1 MSTLEAILADLAI
14 PVVGAPMAGAAGG
27 RLAAAISAGGGLGL
41 VGVGNVATVDQVRAE
56 VGLAAES
63 GERFGVG
70 LMCWSLPANPAL
82 LDAALESGPA
92 VVSLSFGDPRPYL
105 PAARAAGAVVVA
117 QVGTRTE
124 ALEALDAGVD
134 GLVVRGS
141 EGGGHGRG
149 VVSTLPL
156 LQQVLDLTDRPVLVG
171 GGVATAR
178 GLAAVLAAG
187 ASAAWVGTP
196 FAASA
201 ESLFRPELKA
211 AVIGADTDQTV
222 YTRAFDIAQRF
233 DWPTIYGG
241 RALVNGF
248 TEQWAHRTEAL
259 EEAVTDELTATMKQ
273 ARVDADLSLAPVYAG
288 ESAGLVDRP
297 RTAAEVLDGF
307 ASFREYLRAAQRW
320 LVD

>member
-1 MSTLEAILADLAI
+1 MPDLAAILADLRV
-14 PVVGAPMAGAAGG
+14 PVVVAPMAGAAGG
-27 RLAAAISAGGGLGL
+27 RLAAAVSAGGGLGM

-56 VGLAAES
+56 CGTATES
-63 GERFGVG
+63 GQRFGVG
-70 LMCWSLPANPAL
+70 LMCWSLPQNPAL
-82 LDAALESGPA
+82 LDVALESRPT

-105 PAARAAGAVVVA
+105 DAVHAAGAVVVA

-124 ALEALDAGVD
+124 AVDALDAGVD

-156 LQQVLDLTDRPVLVG
+156 LQQVLDLTDRPVLAG

-196 FAASA
+196 FAACA
-201 ESLFRPELKA
+201 ESMFRPELKD
-211 AVIGADTDQTV
+211 AVIAADTDQTV
-222 YTRAFDIAQRF
+222 YTRVFDIAQRF
-233 DWPTIYGG
+233 DWPEIYGG
-241 RALVNGF
+241 RALANAF
-248 TEQWAHRTEAL
+248 TDRWAAHPDVLSESL
-259 EEAVTDELTATMKQ
+259 DDELTAQIKQ

-288 ESAGLVDRP
+288 ESAGLVDRA
-297 RTAAEVLDGF
+297 RTAAEVLADF
-307 ASFREYLRAAQRW
+307 EPFRDHLRAAQRW
-320 LVD
+320 T

>member
-1 MSTLEAILADLAI
+1 MTDLAGILADLRI

-27 RLAAAISAGGGLGL
+27 RLAAAITAGGGLGL
-41 VGVGNVATVDQVRAE
+41 IGVGNVATVDQVRE
-56 VGLAAES
+56 QCGLAD
-63 GERFGVG
+63 GQRVGIG
-70 LMCWSLPANPAL
+70 LMCWSLPQNPAL
-82 LDAALESGPA
+82 LDAALEVRPV

-105 PAARAAGAVVVA
+105 PKVHDAGAAVIA
-117 QVGTRTE
+117 QVGTRAE
-124 ALEALDAGVD
+124 ALDALDAGVD
-134 GLVVRGS
+134 GLVVRGA

-171 GGVATAR
+171 GGVGTAR

-187 ASAAWVGTP
+187 AAAAWVGTP

-201 ESLFRPELKA
+201 ESLFRPELKE
-211 AVIGADTDQTV
+211 AVVAADTDQTV

-233 DWPTIYGG
+233 DWPEIYGG
-241 RALVNGF
+241 RALANDF
-248 TEQWAHRTEAL
+248 SDQWAERTDAL
-259 EEAVTDELTATMKQ
+259 EAAVTDELTAQIKQ

-297 RTAAEVLDGF
+297 RTAAEVLDDF
-307 ASFREYLRAAQRW
+307 ASFRDHLRAAQRW
-320 LVD
+320 LD

>member
-1 MSTLEAILADLAI
+1 MTGLDEILDALRV

-27 RLAAAISAGGGLGL
+27 RLASAISAGGGLGL
-41 VGVGNVATVDQVRAE
+41 VGVGNTATVEQVRSE
-56 VGLAAES
+56 CEIAARS
-63 GERFGVG
+63 GERFGAG
-70 LMCWSLPANPAL
+70 LMCWSLPQNPAL
-82 LDAALESGPA
+82 LDVVLEFEP
-92 VVSLSFGDPRPYL
+92 VLLSLSFGDPRPYL
-105 PAARAAGAVVVA
+105 PKVRETGAAVVA

-124 ALEALDAGVD
+124 ALDALDAGVD

-156 LQQVLDLTDRPVLVG
+156 LQQILDLTDRPVLVG

-187 ASAAWVGTP
+187 AAAGWVGTP
-196 FAASA
+196 FAACE
-201 ESLFRPELKA
+201 ESLFRPELKE
-211 AVIGADTDQTV
+211 AVIEADTDQTV

-241 RALVNGF
+241 RALANAF
-248 TEQWAHRTEAL
+248 TDEWAERTDAL
-259 EEAVTDELTATMKQ
+259 ETAVTEDFTARMKQ
-273 ARVDADLSLAPVYAG
+273 ARVDADVSLAPVYAG

-297 RTAAEVLDGF
+297 RTAAEVLAAF
-307 ASFREYLRAAQRW
+307 EPFREHLRSAQRW
-320 LVD
+320 L

>member
-1 MSTLEAILADLAI
+1 MPELHETLAALRL

-41 VGVGNVATVDQVRAE
+41 VGVGNVATVEQVRAE

-82 LDAALESGPA
+82 LDAALEFGPS

-105 PAARAAGAVVVA
+105 AKTRDAGAVVVA
-117 QVGTRTE
+117 QVGTRAE
-124 ALEALDAGVD
+124 ALDALDAGVD

-156 LQQVLDLTDRPVLVG
+156 LQQVLDLTALPVLAG

-187 ASAAWVGTP
+187 AAGAWVGTP
-196 FAASA
+196 FAACA

-211 AVIGADTDQTV
+211 AVIAADTDQTV
-222 YTRAFDIAQRF
+222 YTRAFDIVQRF
-233 DWPTIYGG
+233 DWPEIYGG
-241 RALVNGF
+241 RALANAF
-248 TEQWAHRTEAL
+248 SDRWAQRTDAL
-259 EEAVTDELTATMKQ
+259 AEAVTDEMTETIKQ
-273 ARVDADLSLAPVYAG
+273 ARVDADLSMAPVYAG
-288 ESAGLVDRP
+288 ESAGLVDRA
-297 RTAAEVLDGF
+297 RTAAEVLADF
-307 ASFREYLRAAQRW
+307 EPFREHLRAAQRW
-320 LVD
+320 TD